1 MSQDFVAAVRHFAA
15 ALPAVGDDARV
26 QQNLAIV
33 RGWQGDAD
41 RASAH
46 WKRFLDQFAGQVAP
60 PPGSVDY
67 KKRLAR
73 LVRERLK
80 KLQSD
85 AVEAEG

>member
-1 MSQDFVAAVRHFAA
+1 VRHFAA

-26 QQNLAIV
+26 QQNLAVV

-41 RASAH
+41 RAAAH
-46 WKRFLDQFAGQVAP
+46 WKRYLDQFASQVTP
-60 PPGSVDY
+60 PPGQADY

-80 KLQSD
+80 KLESET
-85 AVEAEG
+85 AEAEG